1 MNEEKYLVLVVDRD
15 DDIGRKTR
23 YKTPILGRDNVIE
36 VAQEFAL
43 VDPEDSDLNAIYA
56 AIKLYDELTSEGK
69 DVEIAILC
77 GTESTDRSADEK
89 IERELLEVLRITGA
103 KGVYLVSDGAEDE
116 YIIPIITSYVP
127 IKSLRRVVI
136 KQAPNIETTYY
147 VIKKFIEDE
156 KIQKKFILPLAI
168 FFLAYGALMLLGK
181 SSYAL
186 ATSLLIISIYA
197 LIKIY
202 KLESYLARFLFLVKE
217 RFSAGGL
224 QVIFNTIALVILLAG
239 TLQAIGVAITF
250 TPDNV
255 TPFAKYASVIA
266 GLKALTWWLY
276 LAYLMIFLGRIVE
289 TIVNERRLELDPLIS
304 SLTNSLVLVLVIFAI
319 LSATHVAFTTN
330 PENAV
335 FSAVTSNDFILYIS
349 IAIFIVVMRYIIERM
364 TRHPAKVK

>member
-1 MNEEKYLVLVVDRD
+1 MGEKYLVLVVDRD
-15 DDIGRKTR
+15 DDIGRKTQ
-23 YKTPILGRDNVIE
+23 YKTPILGRDNVLD

-43 VDPEDSDLNAIYA
+43 RDPEDSDLNAIYA
-56 AIKLYDELTSEGK
+56 AIKLYDELIREGK

-77 GTESTDRSADEK
+77 GTESADRSADEK
-89 IERELLEVLRITGA
+89 IERELLEVLRITEA
-103 KGVYLVSDGAEDE
+103 RGVYLVSDGAEDE

-147 VIKKFIEDE
+147 VLKKFIEDE
-156 KIQKKFILPLAI
+156 KIQRKFILPLAI

-186 ATSLLIISIYA
+186 ATSLVIISAYA
-197 LIKIY
+197 LMKIY
-202 KLESYLARFLFLVKE
+202 KLENHFARFLLVIKE
-217 RFSAGGL
+217 RFSAGSI

-250 TPDNV
+250 SPDNV
-255 TPFAKYASVIA
+255 TPFARYASIIA
-266 GLKALTWWLY
+266 GLKALTWWVY
-276 LAYLMIFLGRIVE
+276 LAYLMAFLGRIVE
-289 TIVNERRLELDPLIS
+289 MLVNEKRLELDPLIS

-319 LSATHVAFTTN
+319 LSATHVAFTTT

-335 FSAVTSNDFILYIS
+335 FSAITSNDFILYIS
-349 IAIFIVVMRYIIERM
+349 IAIFIIIIRYIIEKSTKKAPR
-364 TRHPAKVK
+364 